1 MLRAPRARQ
10 VLRGQQ
16 ERTALMERTVRQ
28 DPQDPQE
35 PQEPLVLTEQMAP
48 MVLRDPQDPRDPR
61 DPQGQMA
68 LTVLMERK
76 VQSVR

>member
-48 MVLRDPQDPRDPR
+48 MVLRDPQDPRDP
-61 DPQGQMA
+61 QGQMA